1 MMCITSQPGMLKRSG
16 VMVKILMSA
25 LLMMT
30 LAVVLVPVRMAHGK
44 EPVRSAA
51 DFYAAAVSL
60 KPSVHDVGERMRI
73 ARGINVDGIGVYVGA
88 HEAFFYPGDTDP
100 EADDFREDSYA
111 QLRSEIRMAYAEL
124 ASCRGQI
131 REVKRGGDLLK
142 KLVVVAHELYANGKL
157 DQVGALKAQLE
168 WEKSADALGQL
179 EKREKILS
187 LRLNVLAGIGA
198 GEPVPPLKP
207 LREYAPTFNDAELV
221 VAYKSRR
228 FLEIFQKVISPDKPA
243 TGAGIEEADTLE
255 IEAEALVSSGRL
267 NLENLQSRAKRY
279 RLSLIPLLEMGYS
292 TRMEQYR
299 NGKLDFPML
308 LDGLVMLLDMRREYE
323 MLLGESQMLKAKLEY
338 VTGLDLD

>member
-1 MMCITSQPGMLKRSG
+1 MMCITRQADASERFAMTKFFIP
-16 VMVKILMSA
+16 V
-25 LLMMT
+25 LLMT
-30 LAVVLVPVRMAHGK
+30 FLSTILVPVRMAAG
-44 EPVRSAA
+44 EETVRSAA
-51 DFYAAAVSL
+51 DFYAAAISL

-73 ARGINVDGIGVYVGA
+73 AKGINADGIGVYVGA
-88 HEAFFYPGDTDP
+88 HEAFSYPGDTDP
-100 EADDFREDSYA
+100 DADDFREDSYA

-131 REVKRGGDLLK
+131 REVKRGGELLK

-187 LRLNVLAGIGA
+187 LRLNVLAGIST
-198 GEPVPPLKP
+198 GEPVPHLRPLG
-207 LREYAPTFNDAELV
+207 EYAPSFNDAELV
-221 VAYKSRR
+221 IAYKSRR

-279 RLSLIPLLEMGYS
+279 RLSLIPLLEMGHS
-292 TRMEQYR
+292 ARMERYR
-299 NGKLDFPML
+299 NGKLDFSML

-338 VTGLDLD
+338 VTGLDLE